1 VRVCLS
7 ELLTIFIH
15 VLAYGY
21 SEATPF
27 LPDEYIISIY
37 IYIYIIYTYTFNAR
51 ESYTIP
57 GFYSEKL

>member
-1 VRVCLS
+1 MRVCLN
-7 ELLTIFIH
+7 ELLIIFIH

-27 LPDEYIISIY
+27 LPDEYIIY
-37 IYIYIIYTYTFNAR
+37 IYNIYTYTFNAR

-57 GFYSEKL
+57 GFCSEKLR